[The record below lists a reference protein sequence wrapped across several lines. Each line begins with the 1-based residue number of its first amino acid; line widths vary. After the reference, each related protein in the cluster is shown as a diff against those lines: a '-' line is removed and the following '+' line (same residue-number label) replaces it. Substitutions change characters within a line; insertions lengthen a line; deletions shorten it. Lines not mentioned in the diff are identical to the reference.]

1 MSLPASA
8 SFRALGTHASVLV
21 TEPTQLP
28 RGKALLT
35 DELEAIDTACSR
47 FREDSELAAINRA
60 RGHSVGVS
68 ELLLQAIEVA
78 LRAAEVTGGAVDP
91 TVGRAMRAIGYD
103 RDFDL
108 ITSRSR
114 ELEAVHATCT
124 VGWRAVDVDRANA
137 RVRVPSGVEL
147 DLGATAK
154 ALAADRAAER
164 IGAETGCGVLVNLGG
179 DLAIAGEPP
188 EGGWTVRV
196 TDDHAASAAA
206 PGQSICLREGGLAT
220 SSTTV
225 RRWDGPSGTVHHIVD
240 PQTGEPA
247 EEVWRTVSVA
257 AASCVDANVASTA
270 TIVGG
275 EAALSWLRSQR
286 LPSRLIRRSGE
297 VVVLAGWP
305 AEELAWTS

>member
-1 MSLPASA
+1 MPASA
-8 SFRALGTHASVLV
+8 SFRALGTRASVLV
-21 TEPTQLP
+21 TEPGLLP
-28 RGKALLT
+28 RGRALLT
-35 DELEAIDTACSR
+35 HELEAIDVACSR

-68 ELLLQAIEVA
+68 ELLLQAVEVA

-103 RDFDL
+103 RDFDE
-108 ITSRSR
+108 IAFHSR
-114 ELEAVHATCT
+114 ELEAVRASCT

-164 IGAETGCGVLVNLGG
+164 IAAETGCGVLVNLGG

-188 EGGWTVRV
+188 EGGWIVHV

-206 PGQSICLREGGLAT
+206 PGQSICMREGGLAT

-225 RRWDGPSGTVHHIVD
+225 RRWDGPSGEVHHIVN

-275 EAALSWLRSQR
+275 EAALPWLLGQR

-305 AEELAWTS
+305 NEDLAWAS

>member
-1 MSLPASA
+1 M
-8 SFRALGTHASVLV
+8 
-21 TEPTQLP
+21 
-28 RGKALLT
+28 
-35 DELEAIDTACSR
+35 
-47 FREDSELAAINRA
+47 
-60 RGHSVGVS
+60 
-68 ELLLQAIEVA
+68 
-78 LRAAEVTGGAVDP
+78 
-91 TVGRAMRAIGYD
+91 
-103 RDFDL
+103 
-108 ITSRSR
+108 
-114 ELEAVHATCT
+114 
-124 VGWRAVDVDRANA
+124 GWRAVDVDRANA

-154 ALAADRAAER
+154 ALAADRAAKR
-164 IGAETGCGVLVNLGG
+164 IGTEIGCGVLVNLGG

-196 TDDHAASAAA
+196 TDDHAASSAA

-225 RRWDGPSGTVHHIVD
+225 RRWDGPSGTVHHIVN

-275 EAALSWLRSQR
+275 EAALSWLRNQR